1 MERTP
6 LQLIPAADPPIEPP
20 TQPPTAAPPPPPPS
34 RPTLRGLVRDYP
46 RTVGAIVLLVVA
58 LALLD
63 WWAIDHLRRYRAEIG
78 RLRAGMTNVE
88 RQRADA
94 LVAGNQ
100 NHLRLTIEMLR
111 RQARGDQTPHLA
123 ISVDS
128 GLMYFAREGAT
139 LREMSVET
147 GPERTVGTPPDTVRM
162 AVPRGSRTVERVLGP
177 DDSWEVPAWV
187 YSDRGLPVPSDRVL
201 KGALGP
207 SAIVLAGGAV
217 LYAMPSVGPLNDS
230 SYVLPGSV
238 RASASDLRAI
248 APNVTPGMTVY
259 IY

>member
-1 MERTP
+1 MERRP
-6 LQLIPAADPPIEPP
+6 LQLTPP
-20 TQPPTAAPPPPPPS
+20 AAPPTEEPAAHPF
-34 RPTLRGLVRDYP
+34 TLRELVRTYP
-46 RTVGAIVLLVVA
+46 KTVGAILLTAVLLVAADGWA
-58 LALLD
+58 L
-63 WWAIDHLRRYRAEIG
+63 DHLQRYRGEIA

-94 LVAGNQ
+94 LIAGNQ

-111 RQARGDQTPHLA
+111 RQARGDQTPHLT

-139 LREMSVET
+139 LREMAVES

-187 YSDRGLPVPSDRVL
+187 YTDRGLAVPAERVV

-217 LYAMPSVGPLNDS
+217 LYSMPTVGPLNDS
-230 SYVLPGSV
+230 TYVLPGSV
-238 RASASDLRAI
+238 RATATDLRAI
-248 APNVTPGMTVY
+248 VPNVKPGMTVY

>member
-6 LQLIPAADPPIEPP
+6 LQLTPRAPKEPP
-20 TQPPTAAPPPPPPS
+20 AGDPAPHS
-34 RPTLRGLVRDYP
+34 FTLRELVRAYP
-46 RTVGAIVLLVVA
+46 KTVLGIVLAA
-58 LALLD
+58 LALVALD
-63 WWAIDHLRRYRAEIG
+63 GLALDHLRRYRAEIE

-111 RQARGDQTPHLA
+111 RQARGDQTPHLT

-139 LREMSVET
+139 LREMPVET
-147 GPERTVGTPPDTVRM
+147 GPERTVGTAPDTVRM

-177 DDSWEVPAWV
+177 DDAWEVPAWV
-187 YSDRGLPVPSDRVL
+187 YTDRGLPVPQERVV

-217 LYAMPSVGPLNDS
+217 LYSMPSAGPLNDS

-238 RASASDLRAI
+238 RATANDIRAI
-248 APNVTPGMTVY
+248 VPNVKPGMTVY

>member
-1 MERTP
+1 MERKP
-6 LQLIPAADPPIEPP
+6 LQLTPPGESPIDEPV
-20 TQPPTAAPPPPPPS
+20 S
-34 RPTLRGLVRDYP
+34 RHFTFGALVREYP
-46 RTVGAIVLLVVA
+46 RTVVGIVLAAALLFAVDA
-58 LALLD
+58 LAVR
-63 WWAIDHLRRYRAEIG
+63 HLRRYRAEID

-111 RQARGDQTPHLA
+111 REARGDQTPHLT

-128 GLMYFAREGAT
+128 GLMYFTREGAT
-139 LREMSVET
+139 LREMPVET
-147 GPERTVGTPPDTVRM
+147 GPERTVGTAPDTVRM

-187 YSDRGLPVPSDRVL
+187 YTDRGLPVPAERVV

-217 LYAMPSVGPLNDS
+217 LYAMPSAGPLNDS
-230 SYVLPGSV
+230 AYVLPGGV
-238 RASASDLRAI
+238 RATANDLRAI
-248 APNVTPGMTVY
+248 VPNVKPGMTVY

>member
-6 LQLIPAADPPIEPP
+6 LQLIPPSEPP
-20 TQPPTAAPPPPPPS
+20 ASEPAPHAFTF
-34 RPTLRGLVRDYP
+34 RDLVREYP
-46 RTVGAIVLLVVA
+46 KTIVGILVAALVMLAIDGFA
-58 LALLD
+58 L
-63 WWAIDHLRRYRAEIG
+63 DHLRRYRAEIA

-111 RQARGDQTPHLA
+111 RQARGDQTPHLT

-139 LREMSVET
+139 LREMPVET
-147 GPERTVGTPPDTVRM
+147 GPERTVGTAPDTVRM

-177 DDSWEVPAWV
+177 DDAWEVPAWV
-187 YSDRGLPVPSDRVL
+187 YTDRGLPVPEERVV

-217 LYAMPSVGPLNDS
+217 LYSMPSAGPLDDS

-238 RASASDLRAI
+238 RATASDLRAVV
-248 APNVTPGMTVY
+248 PNVKPGMTVY

>member
-1 MERTP
+1 MERRTPP
-6 LQLIPAADPPIEPP
+6 LQLTPPAEPP
-20 TQPPTAAPPPPPPS
+20 AGEPTPHALTV
-34 RPTLRGLVRDYP
+34 RELVRQYP
-46 RTVGAIVLLVVA
+46 KTVVAIVLAALLLLVGDG
-58 LALLD
+58 LALQ
-63 WWAIDHLRRYRAEIG
+63 HMQRYRAEIT
-78 RLRAGMTNVE
+78 RLRAGMSSVE

-111 RQARGDQTPHLA
+111 RQARGDQTPHLT

-139 LREMSVET
+139 LREMPVEA
-147 GPERTVGTPPDTVRM
+147 GPERTVGTSPDTVRM

-177 DDSWEVPAWV
+177 DDAWEVPAWV
-187 YSDRGLPVPSDRVL
+187 YTDRGLPVPDERVL

-217 LYAMPSVGPLNDS
+217 LYAMPSAGPLNDS
-230 SYVLPGSV
+230 AYVLPGSV
-238 RASASDLRAI
+238 RADANDLRAI
-248 APNVTPGMTVY
+248 APNVKPGMTVY

>member
-1 MERTP
+1 MERRPLHLTP
-6 LQLIPAADPPIEPP
+6 PAAPSADEP
-20 TQPPTAAPPPPPPS
+20 AAHPF
-34 RPTLRGLVRDYP
+34 TLRELVREYP
-46 RTVGAIVLLVVA
+46 KTVVGILLAAALLVAADGWA
-58 LALLD
+58 LE
-63 WWAIDHLRRYRAEIG
+63 HLQRYRTETA

-94 LVAGNQ
+94 LIEGNQ

-111 RQARGDQTPHLA
+111 RQARGDQTPHLT

-139 LREMSVET
+139 LREMSVES

-187 YSDRGLPVPSDRVL
+187 YTDRGLPVPGERVV

-217 LYAMPSVGPLNDS
+217 LYSMPTVGPLNDS
-230 SYVLPGSV
+230 TYVLPGSV
-238 RASASDLRAI
+238 RATATDLRAI
-248 APNVTPGMTVY
+248 VPNVKPGMTVY

>member
-1 MERTP
+1 MERRP
-6 LQLIPAADPPIEPP
+6 LQLTPPSEPPIDERAHHSF
-20 TQPPTAAPPPPPPS
+20 TF
-34 RPTLRGLVRDYP
+34 GELVRGYP
-46 RTVGAIVLLVVA
+46 RTVLAIVLGAALLLAVDG
-58 LALLD
+58 LALGR
-63 WWAIDHLRRYRAEIG
+63 LRRYRAEID

-100 NHLRLTIEMLR
+100 NHLRLSIEMLR
-111 RQARGDQTPHLA
+111 REARGDQTPHLT

-139 LREMSVET
+139 LREMPVET
-147 GPERTVGTPPDTVRM
+147 GPERTVGTAPDTVRM

-187 YSDRGLPVPSDRVL
+187 YTDRGLPVPAERVL

-217 LYAMPSVGPLNDS
+217 LYAMPSAGPLNDS
-230 SYVLPGSV
+230 AYVLPGSV
-238 RASASDLRAI
+238 RATANDLRAI
-248 APNVTPGMTVY
+248 VPNVKPGMTVY